1 MRRCCF
7 YFSFFSGI
15 FALLG
20 GLAFG
25 GEVVETFSFPAD
37 FLEIREGDYGVGVS
51 FKDGELIGE
60 PGLPALP
67 RLGRNITLPAG
78 TVPVRVR
85 VVNVTFETLPGSF
98 RVAPVQP
105 PAILYLRS
113 VPDLVEPDRL
123 VYQQERFYP
132 ESLCVIAGQGEWGER
147 SVVALLVAPV
157 QYLPAKGLL
166 RRVKE
171 MRVAVEYEPGSG
183 YMPRRFRD
191 GEGLSYLVVTGRGLD
206 TVFTDLCRWRWLTG
220 LNAEIR
226 DIDWILA
233 RYPGRDGAERLRN
246 YLKICA
252 RDSGL
257 KYLLLGGDVEI
268 VPVRK
273 AFAFA
278 SNAGIHLR
286 EDSLPCDL
294 YYADLNGNWDENQN
308 QIFGEVADQV
318 DLYPDIY
325 VGRAPVKN
333 ATEARAFVNK
343 LITYEQA
350 GNRDYQHRAVF
361 SAAVLW
367 DEPYTDEAVAKER
380 IRLRYLPGHFDVRTL
395 YESQT
400 RITVDTALVLLD
412 AGFGIFNHCGHGWI
426 DALAL
431 AHNAVLRSRDV
442 DRLTNLN
449 ASGIGYSIGCWTA
462 AFDFDAI
469 GERFVLNPD
478 GGGVAFIGHS
488 SYGWGAPGNP
498 GFGYSDRFDERFFYE
513 LFRSPGDRLGEI
525 FARTKSYFIPFSQEA
540 NVYRWHQFCL
550 NLLGDPAMRVY
561 TDTPGSL
568 LVYKPGSVGTGA
580 EFTRIT
586 VLDRSGPV
594 VDATVSLCRNT
605 AVYSGKTG
613 RDGTAVIQHPPFAPG
628 RVDLFVTAGNY
639 HPVFESLTVIRGPVI
654 GLTGLTVLDSA
665 GDKNGYPSA
674 GEEFFLRLEFQNT
687 GDAPSARLRWHVT
700 VNSPYFV
707 VDSSPG
713 ELPGLNPG
721 ERISV
726 RSPRYRVAP
735 DAPNGAVGL
744 FKVTIT
750 DQFQMAGQFPFALQ
764 VAMPEIKVAGYLLE
778 PRGETTGLWIKV
790 VNSGFAPA
798 INPAGTI
805 FKPDPVQPV
814 QLVTPGL
821 IFPSIPAGDTVWSLT
836 PVRLI
841 TRLSDLR
848 IGVNI
853 VAGGYR
859 FSDTLYLSLLPA
871 GLSASF
877 DDGYEG
883 WSFTG
888 TGINWTLSS
897 RRSFSLPYSLYTG
910 DGGGNYPDNCTC
922 HAVSPWFLLPNSAC
936 LSFYRWYS
944 VPVYG
949 ADGLYVILQTENGED
964 TLDFIGAG
972 GALGQDQGLLVSDWL
987 RHFYDLS
994 DYPAGDSARLVFVFV
1009 ADGDRSSGEGFYLD
1023 DIGVRS
1029 AESLFGPVP
1038 DQNEIVN
1045 LFPNPFRGSTTIM
1058 FSTSGEAEPVRL
1070 AIFDLTGRRLRTLF
1084 EGMINPGYHSV
1095 FWDGTD
1101 ERYRRLP
1108 AGIYFLKLDKGNLL
1122 TTRRCF
1128 KIVKL
1133 VE

>member
-1 MRRCCF
+1 MRRRFF
-7 YFSFFSGI
+7 YFLGGI
-15 FALLG
+15 VAILS

-25 GEVVETFSFPAD
+25 GEVVETLLFSAD
-37 FLEIREGDYGVGVS
+37 FLEIREGDYGGMVS

-67 RLGRNITLPAG
+67 RLGRSIPLPAEA
-78 TVPVRVR
+78 VPVRVR

-98 RVAPVQP
+98 KVAPVQP
-105 PAILYLRS
+105 PAILCLRS
-113 VPDLVEPDRL
+113 VPDPVEPDWL

-132 ESLCVIAGQGEWGER
+132 ESLCIIAGQGEWGER
-147 SVVALLVAPV
+147 SMVALLIAPV

-183 YMPRRFRD
+183 YMPRRLRD

-206 TVFTDLCRWRWLTG
+206 TVFSDLCRWRWLTG
-220 LNAEIR
+220 LSAGVR

-257 KYLLLGGDVEI
+257 EYLLLGGDVEI

-294 YYADLNGNWDENQN
+294 YYADLNGDWDENQN
-308 QIFGEVADQV
+308 QVFGEVADRI

-325 VGRAPVKN
+325 VGRTPVKD
-333 ATEARAFVNK
+333 AGEARAFINK
-343 LITYEQA
+343 VISYEQP
-350 GNRDYQHRAVF
+350 GDGRYQHRAVF

-367 DEPYTDEAVAKER
+367 DEPYTDGAVAKER
-380 IRLRYLPGHFDVRTL
+380 IRLRCLPEHFDVRTL
-395 YESQT
+395 YESRT
-400 RITVDTALVLLD
+400 RITVDTALVMLD

-431 AHNAVLRSRDV
+431 SHNAILRNRDV
-442 DRLTNLN
+442 DRLSNLN
-449 ASGIGYSIGCWTA
+449 SPGIGYSIGCWTA

-469 GERFVLNPD
+469 GEHFVLNPA

-513 LFRSPGDRLGEI
+513 LFRSPDGRLGEI
-525 FARTKSYFIPFSQEA
+525 FARTKSYFIPFSQES

-561 TDTPGSL
+561 TDTLRTLSVL
-568 LVYKPGSVGTGA
+568 KPGSVGVGA

-586 VLDRSGPV
+586 VLSRAGPV
-594 VDATVSLCRNT
+594 SNATVSLSSDT
-605 AVYSGKTG
+605 AVYSAQTG
-613 RDGTAVIQHPPFAPG
+613 TDGTAVVKHPPMPPG
-628 RVDLFVTAGNY
+628 RVDLLVTADNHY
-639 HPVFESLTVIRGPVI
+639 PVFDSLTVTRGPSI
-654 GLTGLTVLDSA
+654 SLTGLKVVDSM
-665 GDKNGYPSA
+665 GDNNGYVSA

-687 GDAPSARLRWHVT
+687 GAAPSTQLRWYITV

-707 VDSSPG
+707 IDSSPG

-721 ERISV
+721 ERGSV
-726 RSPRYRVAP
+726 CSPRCRIVA
-735 DAPNGAVGL
+735 DAPNGVVGL
-744 FKVTIT
+744 FKVIIT
-750 DQFQMAGQFPFALQ
+750 DQFQTVWQIPFVLQ
-764 VAMPEIKVAGYLLE
+764 VAMPEVKVAGYILE
-778 PRGETTGLWIKV
+778 PRGETTGVWIKV
-790 VNSGFAPA
+790 VNLGLAPA
-798 INPAGTI
+798 TSPTGTL
-805 FKPDPVQPV
+805 FKPDPAQPIK
-814 QLVTPGL
+814 LITPGL
-821 IFPSIPAGDTVWSLT
+821 IFPPIPAGETAWSLT
-836 PVRLI
+836 PVRVI
-841 TRLSDLR
+841 TRLPVVR

-853 VAGGYR
+853 VADGYR
-859 FSDTLYLSLLPA
+859 FSDTLCLSLLPA
-871 GLSASF
+871 GLSANF

-888 TGINWTLSS
+888 TGINWSLSS
-897 RRSFSLPYSLYTG
+897 RRSSSLPYSLYTG
-910 DGGGNYPDNCTC
+910 DEAGNYPDNCTC
-922 HAVSPWFLLPNSAC
+922 YAVSPWFLLPNSAR

-944 VPVYG
+944 VPTYG
-949 ADGLYVILQTENGED
+949 ADGLYVIIQTVEGED

-972 GALGQDQGLLVSDWL
+972 GALGQGQGLIVSDWL
-987 RHFYDLS
+987 CQSYDLK
-994 DYPAGDSARLVFVFV
+994 DYSAGDSARLVFVFV
-1009 ADGDRSSGEGFYLD
+1009 ADGDNSSGEGFYLD
-1023 DIGVRS
+1023 DINVQS
-1029 AESLFGPVP
+1029 AESLSRPVP
-1038 DQNEIVN
+1038 DRSQIVN
-1045 LFPNPFRGSTTIM
+1045 LFPNPFSGSTTIM
-1058 FSTSGEAEPVRL
+1058 FSTLGAEPVRL

-1084 EGMINPGYHSV
+1084 EGRVNPSYHSV

-1101 ERYRRLP
+1101 ERRRRLP
-1108 AGIYFLKLDKGNLL
+1108 AGVYFLKLDRGEFL
-1122 TTRRCF
+1122 TTECCF
-1128 KIVKL
+1128 KIIKL
-1133 VE
+1133 AE